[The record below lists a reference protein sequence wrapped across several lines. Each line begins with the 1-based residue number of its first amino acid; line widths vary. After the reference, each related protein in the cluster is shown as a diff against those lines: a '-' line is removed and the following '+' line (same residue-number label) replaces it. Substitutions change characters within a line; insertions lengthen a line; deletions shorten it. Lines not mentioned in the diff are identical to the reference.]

1 MHIACFVYYIGTV
14 KWDCILYDTPHTP
27 LEAIAT
33 NNTGSLRTL
42 ARLRGHER
50 GGLCFAGLP
59 GRRQDGPQE
68 RNESISKVSG
78 PGPGALSPAAH
89 GLET

>member
-1 MHIACFVYYIGTV
+1 MHIACFVYYIETV
-14 KWDCILYDTPHTP
+14 KWYCILCDTPHTL
-27 LEAIAT
+27 LEAIPT
-33 NNTGSLRTL
+33 NNAGSLRAL

-59 GRRQDGPQE
+59 GHRQDDPQE

-78 PGPGALSPAAH
+78 PGLGALSPGAH
-89 GLET
+89 GLKT